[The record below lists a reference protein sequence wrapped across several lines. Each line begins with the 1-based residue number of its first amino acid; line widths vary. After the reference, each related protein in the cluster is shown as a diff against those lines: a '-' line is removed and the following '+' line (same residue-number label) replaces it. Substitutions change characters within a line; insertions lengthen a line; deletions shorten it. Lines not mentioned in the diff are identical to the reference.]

1 MSINYDSTERTYH
14 GGNDSK
20 GKGKSGGGKKKC

>member
-14 GGNDSK
+14 GNDSK